1 MKLEEKFNKKFF
13 DKLFDDFVHANM
25 RLDENLTREKA
36 QKQAKHEIHSILDF
50 IKQEIKELT
59 DKMIGEEAEYF
70 NKEFNNK
77 APVRCSDDISYGKNY
92 KRQEIINIVKE
103 YLK

>member
-1 MKLEEKFNKKFF
+1 MTLEKKAE
-13 DKLFDDFVHANM
+13 KLFESMEHFITPYDEERFIKFV
-25 RLDENLTREKA
+25 
-36 QKQAKHEIHSILDF
+36 
-50 IKQEIKELT
+50 KQEIKELG

-92 KRQEIINIVKE
+92 KRQEIINIIKE
-103 YLK
+103 YLQ